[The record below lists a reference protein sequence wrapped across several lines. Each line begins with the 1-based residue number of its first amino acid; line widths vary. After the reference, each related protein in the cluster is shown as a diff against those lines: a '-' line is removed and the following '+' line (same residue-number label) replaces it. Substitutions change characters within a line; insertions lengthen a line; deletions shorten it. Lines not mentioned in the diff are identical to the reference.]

1 MNEKGY
7 FEYSRDEMKSH
18 QCTAAEL
25 GLAGSEDSKFWP
37 QNKNIGRII
46 IPERF

>member
-7 FEYSRDEMKSH
+7 FEYSLDEMKSH

-25 GLAGSEDSKFWP
+25 GLAGNNDARFWP
-37 QNKNIGRII
+37 QNKSVRKI
-46 IPERF
+46 IPGRF